1 MVFLNVQVYNRCV
14 GTRYCANGCPYL
26 VRFFNYWEPE
36 WPESL
41 QNQLNPDVTVRS
53 RGIMEKCT
61 MFIQRIRRGTRK
73 AKRDNNEVMDGDISP
88 ACVQACPTEAMVF
101 GNQKDPNSKINK
113 MKNDKRSYT
122 LLDHL
127 KTNSNVW
134 YLAKIDE
141 DMDSH
146 HEGGSH

>member
-1 MVFLNVQVYNRCV
+1 
-14 GTRYCANGCPYL
+14 
-26 VRFFNYWEPE
+26 
-36 WPESL
+36 
-41 QNQLNPDVTVRS
+41 
-53 RGIMEKCT
+53 MEKCT
-61 MFIQRIRRGTRK
+61 MCIQRIRRGTRK

>member
-1 MVFLNVQVYNRCV
+1 
-14 GTRYCANGCPYL
+14 
-26 VRFFNYWEPE
+26 
-36 WPESL
+36 
-41 QNQLNPDVTVRS
+41 
-53 RGIMEKCT
+53 
-61 MFIQRIRRGTRK
+61 
-73 AKRDNNEVMDGDISP
+73 
-88 ACVQACPTEAMVF
+88 MVF

-141 DMDSH
+141 GLKITIRRSKTDQFGEGMIKGLPYFSNKDYCPVSH
-146 HEGGSH
+146 LKKWIDLSQIKL

>member
-1 MVFLNVQVYNRCV
+1 SF
-14 GTRYCANGCPYL
+14 
-26 VRFFNYWEPE
+26 
-36 WPESL
+36 

-61 MFIQRIRRGTRK
+61 MCIQRIRRGTRK

-88 ACVQACPTEAMVF
+88 ACVQACPTDAMVF

-134 YLAKIDE
+134 YLAKVDE
-141 DMDSH
+141 ETDTHSK
-146 HEGGSH
+146 EGGH